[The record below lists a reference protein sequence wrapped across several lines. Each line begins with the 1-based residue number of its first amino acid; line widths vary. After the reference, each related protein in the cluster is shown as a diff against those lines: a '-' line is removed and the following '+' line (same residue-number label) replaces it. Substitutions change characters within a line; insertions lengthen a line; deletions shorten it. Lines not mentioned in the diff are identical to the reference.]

1 MIALLSLV
9 KAIVS
14 LCSIVFFFEKISF
27 KNLAYRGIRDKAS
40 AKGILM
46 QVFLSMLTNLW
57 NCASKLGLARLNE
70 NGTLGLSSGFSLST
84 ATFSLKSLILSPLI
98 FVALVMVSSN
108 LLPPKEMALTW
119 ALGLL
124 RFDRGRLLVFERK
137 RPLERFGSQAF

>member
-46 QVFLSMLTNLW
+46 QIFLSMLTNLW

-70 NGTLGLSSGFSLST
+70 KGTLGLSSGFSLST
-84 ATFSLKSLILSPLI
+84 AAFSLMELFRLIYDI
-98 FVALVMVSSN
+98 
-108 LLPPKEMALTW
+108 
-119 ALGLL
+119 
-124 RFDRGRLLVFERK
+124 VFH
-137 RPLERFGSQAF
+137 

>member
-1 MIALLSLV
+1 MIAPLSLV
-9 KAIVS
+9 KAILS
-14 LCSIVFFFEKISF
+14 CSIVFFFEKISF

-40 AKGILM
+40 TKG
-46 QVFLSMLTNLW
+46 ML
-57 NCASKLGLARLNE
+57 KQIFLGLARLNE
-70 NGTLGLSSGFSLST
+70 KGTLGLSSGFSLST
-84 ATFSLKSLILSPLI
+84 ATFSLKSLILSPLMSL
-98 FVALVMVSSN
+98 ALVMVSSN